1 MSEAAMTRDAL
12 APIGRHRRRQ
22 TVDWRK
28 IGLVVVSAAI
38 NMALIA
44 FLSFTK
50 PAGRPGKP
58 FATTPLYLDIE
69 PRPRLAAVPTRDAIS
84 SAAPRA
90 MARIP
95 STRQDLN
102 DEPAPIA
109 PAVSAIAQPLAAPS
123 TPVVQPSSPVQR
135 DAIARTMR
143 QGLFECTALPADERQ
158 ACLDRRN
165 RWARNASPISGTGSP
180 ERDAMLARQGARR
193 LAAWEAQ
200 RAEPPRGD
208 PPCETPHPMAG
219 CQGVNIQI
227 DLFSSRDGF
236 LPNLRKRRE

>member
-1 MSEAAMTRDAL
+1 MSEAAMTRDAF
-12 APIGRHRRRQ
+12 APIGRQRRRQ

-44 FLSFTK
+44 FLSFTG
-50 PAGRPGKP
+50 PAGRPDKP

-69 PRPRLAAVPTRDAIS
+69 PRPRMAAVRTRDASS

-95 STRQDLN
+95 STRQNLN
-102 DEPAPIA
+102 DEPAPTA

-123 TPVVQPSSPVQR
+123 TPIVQPSSPAQR

-143 QGLFECTALPADERQ
+143 QGLSDCTALPADEHQ
-158 ACLDRRN
+158 ACVDRRN
-165 RWARNASPISGTGSP
+165 RWARNAAPISGTGNA
-180 ERDAMLARQGARR
+180 ERDAMMARQGARR

-208 PPCETPHPMAG
+208 PPCETPHLMAG

-227 DLFSSRDGF
+227 DLFYSRDGF

>member
-50 PAGRPGKP
+50 PAGRPDKP

-69 PRPRLAAVPTRDAIS
+69 PRP
-84 SAAPRA
+84 
-90 MARIP
+90 
-95 STRQDLN
+95 
-102 DEPAPIA
+102 
-109 PAVSAIAQPLAAPS
+109 
-123 TPVVQPSSPVQR
+123 
-135 DAIARTMR
+135 
-143 QGLFECTALPADERQ
+143 
-158 ACLDRRN
+158 
-165 RWARNASPISGTGSP
+165 
-180 ERDAMLARQGARR
+180 R

-208 PPCETPHPMAG
+208 PPCETPHPMAR

-236 LPNLRKRRE
+236 MPNLRKRRE